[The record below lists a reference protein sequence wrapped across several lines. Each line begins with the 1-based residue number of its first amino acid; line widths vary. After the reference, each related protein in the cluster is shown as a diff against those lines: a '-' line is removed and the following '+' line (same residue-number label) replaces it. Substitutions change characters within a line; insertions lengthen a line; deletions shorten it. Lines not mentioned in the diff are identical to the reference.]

1 MITTITQSRRIYVY
15 RGICDMRRSFDR
27 LAWMIREHM
36 KGDPLSGDVFLFFNR
51 ASDKVKALYWDR
63 NGFVLCYKR
72 LETGHFVI
80 PGGESLEIDRHMLEN
95 LMESVVS

>member
-1 MITTITQSRRIYVY
+1 MITAPATARRIYVY

-36 KGDPLSGDVFLFFNR
+36 NGNPLSGDVFLFFNR

-72 LETGHFVI
+72 LETGHFVM
-80 PGGESLEIDRHMLEN
+80 PGGESLEIDRRTLEDYIN
-95 LMESVVS
+95 SAVT